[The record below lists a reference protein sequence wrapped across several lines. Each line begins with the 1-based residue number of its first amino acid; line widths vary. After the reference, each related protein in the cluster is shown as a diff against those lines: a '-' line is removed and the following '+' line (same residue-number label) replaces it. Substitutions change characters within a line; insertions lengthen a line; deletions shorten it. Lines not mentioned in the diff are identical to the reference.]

1 MKEYLENMLAAMRPA
16 FTREAAF
23 LWFVVA
29 FAGFVTRTD
38 NFGVSSIVRA
48 LWLDPAG
55 YNNLLNFFGSTAWT
69 AETLMRQ
76 WRKWLVTQNAA
87 HTINDRLVLVGDHT
101 KVVKDGRKMPE
112 VETLHQDSETGS
124 KPSYFRGHHWGC
136 ISLLIKARNKYFGV
150 PIWAEIHR
158 DSLGEK
164 RTTRIV
170 NQAGRIAESLGYNAY
185 LVLDAYFAV
194 GPVFISA
201 KHYAGRLLIVTRA
214 KKNIVAYLDPAPETD
229 PSKRGPKRKYGE
241 KLKLME
247 LFDGRAELF
256 DTTEALV
263 YDQVETVRY
272 LVLDLIW
279 KPVKGKLRFIL
290 VESSRGRIVLMT
302 SDMNM
307 EFQLAIN
314 LYCRRVVVETL
325 FDSLKNLLGAMA
337 YHFWSQYLETASRK
351 PKRNSKHKRVSS
363 RPEKTEET
371 LAKIEKF
378 VAVQMVVLGTLQ
390 LLACNFGR
398 EIHSKAN
405 CWLRTPC
412 GEIPSVFVTKT
423 ALARMITRNLLTIGK
438 DRITQIILAKQNPV
452 DKALEKVEDS
462 EKAA

>member
-1 MKEYLENMLAAMRPA
+1 MKEYLEKTLAAMRPA

-38 NFGVSSIVRA
+38 NFGVTSIVRA
-48 LWLDPAG
+48 MWLDPAA
-55 YNNLLNFFGSTAWT
+55 YNNLLNFFGSTAWS
-69 AETLMRQ
+69 AETLMQ
-76 WRKWLVTQNAA
+76 KWREWLAMQKVA
-87 HTINDRLVLVGDHT
+87 HVVGDRLVLVGDHT

-124 KPSYFRGHHWGC
+124 KPSFFRGHHWGC
-136 ISLLIKARNKYFGV
+136 LSLLIKARNKCFGA
-150 PIWAEIHR
+150 PLWAEIHR
-158 DSLGEK
+158 EGLGEK

-170 NQAGRIAESLGYNAY
+170 NQAGRIAESLGHNAY
-185 LVLDAYFAV
+185 LVLDAYFAA
-194 GPVFISA
+194 GPVFTTA
-201 KHYAGRLLIVTRA
+201 RHYGGRLLILTRA
-214 KKNIVAYLDPAPETD
+214 KKNAVAYLDPPPETD
-229 PSKRGPKRKYGE
+229 PSKRGPKRKYGA

-247 LFDGRAELF
+247 LFDDRTEWF
-256 DTTEALV
+256 DATEALV
-263 YDQVETVRY
+263 YDRVETVRY

-302 SDMNM
+302 SDLNM
-307 EFQLAIN
+307 ECRLAIN

-325 FDSLKNLLGAMA
+325 FDNLKNLLGGMA
-337 YHFWSQYLETASRK
+337 YHFWSQYLEPASRR
-351 PKRNSKHKRVSS
+351 PKRNGKRERSSS

-390 LLACNFGR
+390 LLACKFGG
-398 EIHSKAN
+398 EIHGKAN

-423 ALARMITRNLLTIGK
+423 ALARMITRNLLTLGK
-438 DRITQIILAKQNPV
+438 DRITQIILAKRNPI
-452 DKALEKVEDS
+452 DKALEKVVGS

>member
-1 MKEYLENMLAAMRPA
+1 MKEELEKILAAMRPA

-38 NFGVSSIVRA
+38 DFGVTSIVRA
-48 LWLDPAG
+48 LWLDPAA

-69 AETLMRQ
+69 AETLMQKWRQ
-76 WRKWLVTQNAA
+76 WLVMQTAV
-87 HTINDRLVLVGDHT
+87 HTIDDRLVLVGDHT

-124 KPSYFRGHHWGC
+124 KPSFFRGHHWGC
-136 ISLLIKARNKYFGV
+136 ISLLIKARNKCFGA
-150 PIWAEIHR
+150 PLWAEIHR
-158 DSLGEK
+158 DSRGEK
-164 RTTRIV
+164 RTTRII
-170 NQAGRIAESLGYNAY
+170 NQAGRIAESLARDAC

-194 GPVFISA
+194 GPAFMAA
-201 KHYAGRLLIVTRA
+201 KGYGERILILTRA
-214 KKNIVAYLDPAPETD
+214 KKNVVAYLDPAPETN
-229 PSKRGPKRKYGE
+229 PSKRGPKRKYGA

-247 LFDGRAELF
+247 LFDDRAQWF
-256 DTTEALV
+256 DDTEALI
-263 YDQVETVRY
+263 YGRVETVRY

-302 SDMNM
+302 SDLNM
-307 EFQLAIN
+307 ECQLAID
-314 LYCRRVVVETL
+314 LYCHRVVVETL
-325 FDSLKNLLGAMA
+325 FDSLKNLLGGMA
-337 YHFWSQYLETASRK
+337 YHFWSQYLEPASRK
-351 PKRNSKHKRVSS
+351 PKRNGKRERRSS

-390 LLACNFGR
+390 LLACKLGG
-398 EIHSKAN
+398 EIHRKAN

-412 GEIPSVFVTKT
+412 GETPSVFVTKT

-438 DRITQIILAKQNPV
+438 DRITQIILAKQNHL
-452 DKALEKVEDS
+452 DKDLEKPVDS